1 MLQHLDTIV
10 PQPFARDP
18 HHCLKHRHRNHAP
31 SCRALT
37 TNAPQYV
44 ASRLHCYRLL
54 LLETSSSALRRSS
67 TIRIVT
73 RCGTIYLRRSFCAS
87 PPLPPLHPP
96 LSTPVC
102 TSRACSRRSARP
114 ASTAGPVSYTLQSR
128 TTPAKPPSPVK
139 TQHSPAIC
147 TPPPTHP
154 LSTPRRCSSR
164 RTLKFGPPAPPF
176 ST

>member
-37 TNAPQYV
+37 TNAPRYV

-54 LLETSSSALRRSS
+54 LLQTSSSALRRRS

-73 RCGTIYLRRSFCAS
+73 RCGAIYLCRSFCAS
-87 PPLPPLHPP
+87 PPLPPLAPP

-114 ASTAGPVSYTLQSR
+114 ASTAGPVSY
-128 TTPAKPPSPVK
+128 
-139 TQHSPAIC
+139 PAIPHHSRQ
-147 TPPPTHP
+147 TALPRQNAAARPSALPHPPTH
-154 LSTPRRCSSR
+154 SPR
-164 RTLKFGPPAPPF
+164 PAAAAQEEP
-176 ST
+176 